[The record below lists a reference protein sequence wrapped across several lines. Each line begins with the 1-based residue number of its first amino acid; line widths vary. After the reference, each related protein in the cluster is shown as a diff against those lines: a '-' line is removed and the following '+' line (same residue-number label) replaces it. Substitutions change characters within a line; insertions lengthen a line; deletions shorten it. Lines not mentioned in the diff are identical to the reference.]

1 MTTRQHYTGLTDL
14 AEVLSDKGLE
24 GLGNAV
30 ALLINEAM
38 KIERESHI
46 NARDARNGYA
56 NGVKPKKLNT
66 RLGQMDLKVPQVRG
80 WNFILHF

>member
-14 AEVLSDKGLE
+14 AEVLSDKGLD

-38 KIERESHI
+38 KIERERHL
-46 NARDARNGYA
+46 NA
-56 NGVKPKKLNT
+56 
-66 RLGQMDLKVPQVRG
+66 
-80 WNFILHF
+80 ILRAGTILSFSA